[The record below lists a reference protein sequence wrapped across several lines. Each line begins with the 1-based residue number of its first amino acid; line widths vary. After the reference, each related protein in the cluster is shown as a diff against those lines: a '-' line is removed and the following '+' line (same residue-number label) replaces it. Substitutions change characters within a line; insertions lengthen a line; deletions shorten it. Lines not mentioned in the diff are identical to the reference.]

1 MLPLSLGAGC
11 ADGNF
16 RRVAHAQHKPSGG
29 GRDRGS
35 DCGRMPENF
44 LTHANNEQ
52 RRWQKQELEKEERE
66 EQFQRISIVDSVRT
80 RVFIVREALA

>member
-1 MLPLSLGAGC
+1 MLPFSLGAGC

-16 RRVAHAQHKPSGG
+16 RRAAHAQHKPSGG

-52 RRWQKQELEKEERE
+52 RRWQKQEKEERE
-66 EQFQRISIVDSVRT
+66 EQFQRISIVDSGRT

>member
-16 RRVAHAQHKPSGG
+16 RRVAHARHKPSGG

-52 RRWQKQELEKEERE
+52 GRWHKQEEEERE
-66 EQFQRISIVDSVRT
+66 EQFQRISIVDSGRT
-80 RVFIVREALA
+80 RVFIVREAIA